1 MKELMSDIDRIESVN
16 KRLQLNETTMLEAR
30 ILFDGIIETFGA
42 KYNIYDYLAEMAPI
56 VQYPI
61 FEAGLIKLARNE
73 KLNTQEALEMAI
85 FEKDVSEET
94 VNKKMKI
101 LPLLF

>member
-61 FEAGLIKLARNE
+61 FEAGPIKLARNE